1 MKLFFLS
8 PCQCSWY
15 LNASFLR
22 FYVPLVRS
30 KLWEMELEMKEMKF
44 KLTELVTELQQIEAQ
59 RKETLKEQKL
69 KDQAVAIA
77 LAISSLVSLCN

>member
-1 MKLFFLS
+1 
-8 PCQCSWY
+8 
-15 LNASFLR
+15 
-22 FYVPLVRS
+22 
-30 KLWEMELEMKEMKF
+30 MELEMKEMKV

>member
-1 MKLFFLS
+1 
-8 PCQCSWY
+8 
-15 LNASFLR
+15 
-22 FYVPLVRS
+22 
-30 KLWEMELEMKEMKF
+30 MELEMKEMKI

-77 LAISSLVSLCN
+77 LAISSLASVCHLIIFLQIIVVA